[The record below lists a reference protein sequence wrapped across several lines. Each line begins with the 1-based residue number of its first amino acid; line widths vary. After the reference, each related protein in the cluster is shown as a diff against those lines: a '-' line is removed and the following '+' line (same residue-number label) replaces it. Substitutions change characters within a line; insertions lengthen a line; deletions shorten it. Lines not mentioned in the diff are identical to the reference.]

1 MIEPLVHSVRN
12 PVLVRPSTEEDV
24 PDMVAIYTFHI
35 TRGLEGPYVDPHAL
49 EEIKK
54 RRKTMLKRRLP
65 HLVAD
70 LDGKVVGYAFAVP
83 FRKRPAYRYTV
94 KHSIYVHHDHINMGI
109 GRMMIDALV
118 DACAAAGYR
127 QMIGYIDGA
136 NVASLQLHEAAGF
149 RQVARLPS
157 VGFKYGKWTDS
168 VMMQRALGLGD
179 GAPPDEPAGRMI
191 GREDDPP
198 V

>member
-1 MIEPLVHSVRN
+1 MSLAEQHQRSPIR
-12 PVLVRPSTEEDV
+12 VRPSDEDDV
-24 PDMVAIYTFHI
+24 PDMVAIYTYHI
-35 TRGLEGPYVDPHAL
+35 TRGFDGTYVDPTAL
-49 EEIKK
+49 EEIRK

-94 KHSIYVHHDHINMGI
+94 KHSIYVHHEFMHMGI
-109 GRMMIDALV
+109 GRMMIDALI
-118 DACAAAGYR
+118 DACAVAGYR

-136 NVASLQLHEAAGF
+136 NTASLQLHESAGF
-149 RQVARLPS
+149 HQVARLPS

-168 VMMQRALGLGD
+168 VMMQRAIGAGD
-179 GAPPDEPAGRMI
+179 QAPPDDPPGRMI
-191 GREDDPP
+191 GRAPDES
-198 V
+198 